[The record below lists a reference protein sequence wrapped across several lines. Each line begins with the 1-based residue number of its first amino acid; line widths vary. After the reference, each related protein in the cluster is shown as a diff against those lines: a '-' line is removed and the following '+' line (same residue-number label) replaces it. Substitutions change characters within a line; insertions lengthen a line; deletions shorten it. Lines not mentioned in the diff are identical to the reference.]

1 LFLCKGYRHV
11 IEVGTARVQRMNT
24 TTIHSTEE
32 FISRIRDVQA
42 VWPYAWFRGEPNV
55 CTPLVPKLYRL
66 RQDGRTRDENK
77 LLQFFRMKAPTF
89 TAGFLPDRKATDQW
103 LFLAQ
108 HVGLPT
114 RLLDWT
120 ESALVAL
127 HFALLQE
134 EPIVWVLNPIDLNRL
149 SVSSGHESTGSDFPL
164 TWVNPA
170 NAINIGSVN
179 IRGAWENDELGVS
192 LPVAI
197 QPTNIHPRMSVQRS
211 CFTVQGKDKSSL
223 ANRVP
228 QELRRY
234 EIDPSVRHQMRND
247 LRILGISHSTV
258 FPDLEGLAKELDELY

>member
-1 LFLCKGYRHV
+1 VR
-11 IEVGTARVQRMNT
+11 
-24 TTIHSTEE
+24 
-32 FISRIRDVQA
+32 
-42 VWPYAWFRGEPNV
+42 
-55 CTPLVPKLYRL
+55 TPLVPKLYRL

-89 TAGFLPDRKATDQW
+89 TTGFLPDREVTDQW

-127 HFALLQE
+127 HFALLHE
-134 EPIVWVLNPIDLNRL
+134 EPIVWVLNPIGLNLL
-149 SVSSGHESTGSDFPL
+149 SVSTGYESTGSEFPL

-170 NAINIGSVN
+170 NAINIGSFN
-179 IRGAWENDELGVS
+179 IRGAWENDRLGVS

-211 CFTVQGKDKSSL
+211 CFTIQGKDKSSL
-223 ANRVP
+223 ADRVP
-228 QELRRY
+228 QHLSRY
-234 EIDPSVRHQMRND
+234 EIDPPDRQQMRND

-258 FPDLEGLAKELDELY
+258 FPDLDGLARELAELF